1 MEALRLI
8 LSIILVLCSIVVIVV
23 VMMQKSKDNA
33 MIALGGAS
41 GDSFAQRNQSRSREG
56 RLVLITK
63 ISSIA
68 FVALSIA
75 LVLLQKFN

>member
-1 MEALRLI
+1 MEFIRLI
-8 LSIILVLCSIVVIVV
+8 LSIILVLCSLVVIVA

-33 MIALGGAS
+33 TIALGGGS
-41 GDSFAQRNQSRSREG
+41 SDSFAQRNQSRSREG

-63 ISSIA
+63 IASFT

-75 LVLLQKFN
+75 LVLLQKFS